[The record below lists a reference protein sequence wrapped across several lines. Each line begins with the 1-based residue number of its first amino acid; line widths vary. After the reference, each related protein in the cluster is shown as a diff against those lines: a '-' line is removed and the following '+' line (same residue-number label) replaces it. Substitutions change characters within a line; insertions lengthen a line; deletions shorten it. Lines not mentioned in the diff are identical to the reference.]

1 MKAMED
7 VEAAMLVLE
16 LWNLALQFGGLMFAS
31 KERIFGVI
39 VGHLNCLFAIKHS
52 DGKRAFLVGDP
63 EIRLFK
69 LCSMQE
75 MRALIVNDKVSFD
88 LFDV

>member
-1 MKAMED
+1 MKTMEEGSAM
-7 VEAAMLVLE
+7 ALILE
-16 LWNLALQFGGLMFAS
+16 MWNLALHFGGLLFAS

-39 VGHLNCLFAIKHS
+39 VGHLNCLFAIKLN

-69 LCSMQE
+69 LCSMEE

-88 LFDV
+88 FFDV